1 MMKLLEFN
9 KNDLNRYIEL
19 ASEFHSGPGSFTP
32 PNIEVF
38 KSNFFKVMDC
48 DGVKAYFI
56 EVDNSVVGYML
67 TSQMY
72 STEIG
77 SDMVWIEEVSI
88 SKDYQGQGLGSL
100 AIQSLIEKFPDIKR
114 FRLEVAPTNLGAK
127 KLYKKL
133 GFVMGP
139 YEQMYKDK

>member
-1 MMKLLEFN
+1 
-9 KNDLNRYIEL
+9 
-19 ASEFHSGPGSFTP
+19 
-32 PNIEVF
+32 
-38 KSNFFKVMDC
+38 MDC
-48 DGVKAYFI
+48 DSVNAYFI
-56 EVDNSVVGYML
+56 QVDNSVVGYIL
-67 TSQMY
+67 TSKMY

-100 AIQSLIEKFPDIKR
+100 AIQSLMEKFPDIKR